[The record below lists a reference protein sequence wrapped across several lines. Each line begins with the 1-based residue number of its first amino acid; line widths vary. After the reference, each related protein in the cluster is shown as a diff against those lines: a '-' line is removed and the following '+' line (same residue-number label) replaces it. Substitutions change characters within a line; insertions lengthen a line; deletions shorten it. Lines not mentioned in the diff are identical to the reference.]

1 MESPEPCSVP
11 WIYRRT
17 RHPVFAWLGLRPIF
31 AQHTSAEHETLK
43 RWACGRRRLVEIGVA
58 EGASALALREAM
70 SSLSYRPLSFE
81 SHSMDQCNETC
92 CSIRGVYMPERYC
105 GVDQRVWLES
115 SGRLD
120 DAD

>member
-1 MESPEPCSVP
+1 MRHQARLFYRPFMESPEPCSVP

-58 EGASALALREAM
+58 EGDRKSTRLNSSHVSISYAVFCLKKKMHCTTCTTSADETDY
-70 SSLSYRPLSFE
+70 SSNSYIP
-81 SHSMDQCNETC
+81 C
-92 CSIRGVYMPERYC
+92 
-105 GVDQRVWLES
+105 
-115 SGRLD
+115 
-120 DAD
+120 

>member
-70 SSLSYRPLSFE
+70 SSDAVLYLIDPFHLSRIQWINATRDRKSTRLNS
-81 SHSMDQCNETC
+81 SHITISYAVFC
-92 CSIRGVYMPERYC
+92 
-105 GVDQRVWLES
+105 LKKKKKKK
-115 SGRLD
+115 
-120 DAD
+120 